1 MVNLEIFE
9 GLKSA
14 LGKGENLEL
23 AMITFY
29 NAGYKKEEIE
39 EAAKALQIQKFKQ
52 IQPTQPVQPPSA
64 QPILT
69 QPPQIQPTP
78 IKQTMPEKQPVKQI
92 QKPPIQ
98 SSRKPIIKKPVK
110 IIQKVSSYKQPVKRP
125 IIRKPIQKVSSYRQP
140 EKKPRGIFVPLILI
154 FTLLLLLGSLAGVF
168 FFKEELIEFLNN
180 LFG

>member
-1 MVNLEIFE
+1 MSYKYLEINHTTLESLKDFKLPPEVGFGSIIAPVMITCDYKNGEWGKMEMVPYGPIELSPVAKVLHYAQEIFE

-78 IKQTMPEKQPVKQI
+78 IKQTMPEKQ
-92 QKPPIQ
+92 
-98 SSRKPIIKKPVK
+98 
-110 IIQKVSSYKQPVKRP
+110 
-125 IIRKPIQKVSSYRQP
+125 
-140 EKKPRGIFVPLILI
+140 G
-154 FTLLLLLGSLAGVF
+154 AGWPH
-168 FFKEELIEFLNN
+168 LRS
-180 LFG
+180 